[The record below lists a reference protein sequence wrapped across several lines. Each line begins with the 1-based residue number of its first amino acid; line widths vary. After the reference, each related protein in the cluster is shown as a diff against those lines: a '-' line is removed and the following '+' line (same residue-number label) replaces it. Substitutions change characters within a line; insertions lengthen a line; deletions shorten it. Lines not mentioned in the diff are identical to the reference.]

1 MLHQLPTTTNSPTK
15 ALDKLCIA
23 LRPGECFAL
32 LGPNGAGKTTLISI
46 LCGLFAPT
54 SGRAVVHSHSIPD
67 DMEQIYKSMGYC
79 PQFDILWEDLTIYEH
94 MLYVHAHCHRS
105 DAHWCTDRHCALLPL
120 PPLLLLLLLL

>member
-1 MLHQLPTTTNSPTK
+1 MNATRIVLAVCQPVYSIVALLHQLPTTTNSPTK

-94 MLYVHAHCHRS
+94 MLYVHAHWPS
-105 DAHWCTDRHCALLPL
+105 I
-120 PPLLLLLLLL
+120 